1 MLLGTHLTADLTGC
15 RADHPWMIDA
25 EALRQTCAA
34 STAQAGLTS
43 VGQCFHQFQ
52 PHASHQGAGVTGVIL
67 LAESHLAVHTWP
79 EHRTVTIDIYVCHL
93 LQDNQRKAQHVLDQ
107 LIEGFAPKRA
117 HVQLIERR
125 IPADANT

>member
-1 MLLGTHLTADLTGC
+1 M
-15 RADHPWMIDA
+15 
-25 EALRQTCAA
+25 
-34 STAQAGLTS
+34 
-43 VGQCFHQFQ
+43 
-52 PHASHQGAGVTGVIL
+52 TGVIL

-79 EHRTVTIDIYVCHL
+79 EHGTVTIDIYVCHL

-125 IPADANT
+125 IPADANILSRGSRSMGEGLFEHRIGGQIGMRKQQPTLMVL